1 MEEVSIVGLDLA
13 KHVFQVH
20 GAGADGTVAFRRK
33 LPRSKVLSFFA
44 AQPRCLVAMEA
55 CASSHY
61 WAREIG
67 ALGHEVRL
75 IAPAYVKPF
84 VKRQKTD
91 AADAE
96 AIAEAASRP
105 TMRFVAVKS
114 AEKQSAGMTF
124 KTRDLLVRQKTQA
137 TNAVRGH
144 LAEHGVIAPQGVAHL
159 GRLAAA
165 VEESGALPPEVI
177 ELCGMLL
184 DHIAVLDRRI
194 TELDRKIR
202 DRARTDGTAR
212 RLMSIPGIGPISAVA
227 LEALAPPAETFT
239 KGRDFAA
246 WLGLTPRRNSSGGKA
261 HLGKTS
267 KMGQRDLRRLLIVGA
282 TAVVQGAVRK
292 GAPAGSWLARM
303 LARKPRML
311 VAVALANRMAR
322 VAWALMTR
330 GGVYRSPV
338 AAT

>member
-1 MEEVSIVGLDLA
+1 
-13 KHVFQVH
+13 
-20 GAGADGTVAFRRK
+20 
-33 LPRSKVLSFFA
+33 
-44 AQPRCLVAMEA
+44 
-55 CASSHY
+55 
-61 WAREIG
+61 
-67 ALGHEVRL
+67 
-75 IAPAYVKPF
+75 
-84 VKRQKTD
+84 
-91 AADAE
+91 
-96 AIAEAASRP
+96 
-105 TMRFVAVKS
+105 MRFVAVKS

-137 TNAVRGH
+137 INAVRGH

-202 DRARTDGTAR
+202 DRARTDDTAR

-246 WLGLTPRRNSSGGKA
+246 CSVSPLGRTPQAARRDWERHRKWANVTYDGCSSSAPRPWCNGRGAKA
-261 HLGKTS
+261 
-267 KMGQRDLRRLLIVGA
+267 RRLDL
-282 TAVVQGAVRK
+282 
-292 GAPAGSWLARM
+292 GSRACWPESRAC
-303 LARKPRML
+303 
-311 VAVALANRMAR
+311 
-322 VAWALMTR
+322 WS
-330 GGVYRSPV
+330 RSHWRTGWPV
-338 AAT
+338 SLGP